1 MYACME
7 HSLGA
12 GPAGPVQS
20 SPLLVLP
27 RAQSFGV
34 AETFCSDN
42 LQADQQQ
49 GQVLIRNI
57 SCLKY
62 SQACVVQS

>member
-49 GQVLIRNI
+49 GQVHNT
-57 SCLKY
+57 
-62 SQACVVQS
+62 